1 MNSTTLNLTRGN
13 LVKNIVTLFSNTA
26 ISQGF
31 TALTY
36 LLTARQLGSTLF
48 GQLSACL
55 ALASVTSVIF
65 NLGLDVRL
73 MREGARTQIPLSEL
87 IGTNVVI
94 KITIGITWV
103 FALSIFAI
111 LIEKETFPPALMA
124 ITALSVWMD
133 DLLRTALNAY
143 KASLRNINTLLI
155 ESTSDILW
163 FAGTVILVAMAIQ
176 APEIYM
182 TLRFLILLAT
192 VIAAYLL
199 IYRSIGIHF
208 SFSTTK
214 DSLKASPPYA
224 LSEFLAQASMRLDV
238 VIIAFILGSAF
249 VGLYSP
255 AVSIIS
261 ALYFIPISIY
271 SVMIPALSSHF
282 EKNSSQAWRSAR
294 KFTGLLLITGAC
306 LSFFLFISANWL
318 VSILGESYANS
329 AQILQILSI
338 ILFLKSL
345 SSAMVG
351 ILIAGGKQSKRAVI
365 QAVVVGLGAILN
377 LLVISSYGIIGVAYV
392 FVLSELFMLLGYLY
406 LVRQFWFES
415 RSFQAV

>member
-13 LVKNIVTLFSNTA
+13 LVKNVVTLFSNTA

-55 ALASVTSVIF
+55 ALASVTSVFF

-87 IGTNVVI
+87 VGTNLVVKVI
-94 KITIGITWV
+94 AGIIWV
-103 FALSIFAI
+103 LALSIFAI
-111 LIEKETFPPALMA
+111 LVNKETFPPALMA
-124 ITALSVWMD
+124 ITALAVWMD
-133 DLLRTALNAY
+133 DLLRTALSAY
-143 KASLRNINTLLI
+143 KASLRNLNTLLI
-155 ESTSDILW
+155 ESTSDVIW
-163 FAGTVILVAMAIQ
+163 FAGTIALIVLGIKSPETFMA
-176 APEIYM
+176 Y
-182 TLRFLILLAT
+182 RFLILFTT
-192 VIAAYLL
+192 VIVAYLL
-199 IYRSIGIHF
+199 IYRWIGVRYRVQ
-208 SFSTTK
+208 TV
-214 DSLKASPPYA
+214 KASLRAAPPYA

-238 VIIAFILGSAF
+238 VIIAFMLGSVY

-261 ALYFIPISIY
+261 ALYFIPMSIY

-282 EKNSSQAWRSAR
+282 ETNSAQAWRSAR
-294 KFTGLLLITGAC
+294 KFTGLLLVTGAC
-306 LSFFLFISANWL
+306 LSIILFFGANWL

-329 AQILQILSI
+329 VQILKILSV
-338 ILFLKSL
+338 ILFLKSF

-351 ILIAGGKQSKRAVI
+351 ILIAGGQQSKRAII
-365 QAVVVGLGAILN
+365 QAVVVGLGALLN
-377 LLVISSYGIIGVAYV
+377 LIVISSYGITGVAFV
-392 FVLSELFMLLGYLY
+392 FVLSELFMLLGYAY
-406 LVRQFWFES
+406 LVQRFRVETQS
-415 RSFQAV
+415 LQTV